1 MPTRRNGYLAPRAR
15 RGYHPRAV
23 SGAVAAPHPPR
34 TARFRRISSWA
45 TRVREW
51 LAAVAPYPVAS
62 MAALATACAV
72 EMALT
77 HGPIGGAYVAYLAC
91 LVVGL
96 GFAQG
101 FIWQAA
107 FAILARLPRRVAWPL
122 VIAITL
128 GAALWFA
135 DSLGSFARLG
145 SRYDRLARL
154 TLVASIV
161 GGAGLGGFILL
172 LRPAPG
178 APLGWIGRLRP
189 RWRLPIAF
197 ALVGGAAGCA
207 YADATLY
214 VGLYLE
220 AHIVLRLGAV
230 WALMLAL
237 ALAAGRWLPRLRGI
251 VILAVAIAFAVPLV
265 ALRETDSDAIQAFV
279 TRPWSATVLRT
290 ARSIFDFDHDGFSA
304 LLGGG
309 DCNDF
314 NTYVNPSAREVPDNG
329 IDDNCGFGDAH
340 RKVAAPSAVPV
351 PKEPSP
357 MNVVLITIDTLRRDR
372 LGLNDPRFGSK
383 GRDTLHG
390 LSRWAEHS
398 VNFRRAYT
406 AGGWTSIAL
415 STLMRGVYARRL
427 EWIAY
432 FETSY
437 YRLVRNPVASVF
449 GGGERIAKM
458 FPLAWNDPHE
468 PLAFWLKRRGM
479 RTMAVVDDG
488 FSQMLAGQLGAN
500 RGFDSYREVNGE
512 PPEDPDAF
520 RRAKRKNRT
529 INMGQ
534 SDASTANAALAAI
547 ESMRDK
553 HQRFFL
559 WTHFFGPHTPSTR
572 HPEVRSS
579 GHGSEAQYDHEVR
592 FVDMQVTRVL
602 DAIHAI
608 KTPTL
613 VIVTADHG
621 ERFYKRYRSHGADL
635 SEDVLRVPL
644 IVRMPGWS
652 PKQIDR
658 PVSLVDLMPTI
669 LAATRTPAPAD
680 LDGIDLASVLE
691 DRAPKS
697 RVLLTDTWQ
706 YGRDGNNTSDLVGAL
721 DGKRK
726 AVLDRR
732 DHSIVT
738 YDQRDP
744 LAKPVRVEGLAVDRL
759 VRATMS
765 YLEESGGSLSLER

>member
-1 MPTRRNGYLAPRAR
+1 MRA
-15 RGYHPRAV
+15 
-23 SGAVAAPHPPR
+23 
-34 TARFRRISSWA
+34 
-45 TRVREW
+45 W
-51 LAAVAPYPVAS
+51 LATVAPYPVAS
-62 MAALATACAV
+62 IAALGTACGV
-72 EMALT
+72 EMAFT
-77 HGPIGGAYVAYLAC
+77 HGPIGVAYVAYLAC

-101 FIWQAA
+101 FLWQAA
-107 FAILARLPRRVAWPL
+107 FAILGRLPRRVAWPL
-122 VIAITL
+122 VVAITL

-154 TLVASIV
+154 TLVASIL
-161 GGAGLGGFILL
+161 GGAALGAFILL

-178 APLGWIGRLRP
+178 APLGWMGRLRLW
-189 RWRLPIAF
+189 WRLPIAV
-197 ALVGGAAGCA
+197 ALVGGSAACA

-214 VGLYLE
+214 VGLYVQ
-220 AHIVLRLGAV
+220 AHVVLRLGAA
-230 WALMLAL
+230 WALMLAF
-237 ALAAGRWLPRLRGI
+237 ALAAGRWLPRLPGFA
-251 VILAVAIAFAVPLV
+251 ILAVAVMFAVPLV
-265 ALRETDSDAIQAFV
+265 ALRESDSDVIQAFV
-279 TRPWSATVLRT
+279 TRPWSATVLRS
-290 ARSIFDFDHDGFSA
+290 ARSILDLDRDGFSA

-314 NTYVNPSAREVPDNG
+314 DSHVNPSAREVPDNG
-329 IDDNCGFGDAH
+329 VDDNCGFGDAH
-340 RKVAAPSAVPV
+340 RKIAAPSAVPV
-351 PKEPSP
+351 PTEPSP
-357 MNVVLITIDTLRRDR
+357 INVVLITIDTLRRDR
-372 LGLNDPRFGSK
+372 LGLNDSRFGPK
-383 GRDTLHG
+383 GRDTMHG
-390 LSRWAEHS
+390 INRWAERS

-437 YRLVRNPVASVF
+437 YRLVRNPLVSSF

-468 PLAFWLKRRGM
+468 PLPFWLKRRGM
-479 RTMAVVDDG
+479 RTMAIVDDG
-488 FSQMLAGQLGAN
+488 FSQMLAAQLGAD

-520 RRAKRKNRT
+520 RRAKKKNRT

-534 SDASTANAALAAI
+534 SDASTANAAIAAI

-553 HQRFFL
+553 NQRFFL
-559 WTHFFGPHTPSTR
+559 WAHFFGPHTPSTR
-572 HPEVRSS
+572 HPEVRSDGS
-579 GHGSEAQYDHEVR
+579 TSEALYNHEVR
-592 FVDMQVTRVL
+592 FVDLQVTRVL

-608 KTPTL
+608 KTPTA

-635 SEDVLRVPL
+635 SEDVLQVPL
-644 IVRMPGWS
+644 IIRMPGWS
-652 PKQIDR
+652 PRQIDR
-658 PVSLVDLMPTI
+658 AVSLVDLVPTI
-669 LAATRTPAPAD
+669 LAATHTPAPAD
-680 LDGIDLASVLE
+680 LDGIDLASVLANQ
-691 DRAPKS
+691 APKS

-706 YGRDGNNTSDLVGAL
+706 YGRDGHNASDLVGAL

>member
-1 MPTRRNGYLAPRAR
+1 
-15 RGYHPRAV
+15 
-23 SGAVAAPHPPR
+23 
-34 TARFRRISSWA
+34 
-45 TRVREW
+45 
-51 LAAVAPYPVAS
+51 
-62 MAALATACAV
+62 
-72 EMALT
+72 MALT
-77 HGPIGGAYVAYLAC
+77 QGRIDVAYVAYLVC

-101 FIWQAA
+101 LLWQIA
-107 FAILARLPRRVAWPL
+107 FALLARLPRRFAWPL
-122 VIAITL
+122 VVAITL

-135 DSLGSFARLG
+135 DSLGAFARLG

-161 GGAGLGGFILL
+161 GGGGLGAFILL
-172 LRPAPG
+172 LRPMTG
-178 APLGWIGRLRP
+178 APLGWIGRLGL
-189 RWRLPIAF
+189 RWRMVIA
-197 ALVGGAAGCA
+197 VGLAAGAAGLA

-214 VGLYLE
+214 VGLYLQ
-220 AHIVLRLGAV
+220 AHVVLRLGAA
-230 WALMLAL
+230 WALMLAF
-237 ALAAGRWLPRLRGI
+237 ALAAGAWLPRLRGLGI
-251 VILAVAIAFAVPLV
+251 VAIAALFAVPLA
-265 ALRETDSDAIQAFV
+265 ALREGDSDAIQGFV

-290 ARSIFDFDHDGFSA
+290 ARSIFDLDRDGFSA

-314 NTYVNPSAREVPDNG
+314 AARVNPAAREIADNG
-329 IDDNCGFGDAH
+329 VDDNCGFGDAH
-340 RKVAAPSAVPV
+340 RKVTTPSAVPV

-357 MNVVLITIDTLRRDR
+357 VNVVLITIDTLRRDR
-372 LGLNDPRFGSK
+372 LGLSDPRFGAK
-383 GRDTLHG
+383 GRNTMPG
-390 LSRWAEHS
+390 LSHWAKHA

-406 AGGWTSIAL
+406 SGGWTSIAL
-415 STLMRGVYARRL
+415 STLLRGIYARRL

-437 YRLVRNPVASVF
+437 YRLVRNPITSFF

-468 PLAFWLKRRGM
+468 PLPFWLKRRGM

-488 FSQMLAGQLGAN
+488 FSQMLSGELGAN
-500 RGFDSYREVNGE
+500 RGFDSYREINGE

-520 RRAKRKNRT
+520 RRAKRRNRS

-534 SDASTANAALAAI
+534 SDASTANAAIEAI
-547 ESMRDK
+547 ESMK
-553 HQRFFL
+553 GKSQRFFL
-559 WTHFFGPHTPSTR
+559 WAHFFGPHTPSTR
-572 HPEVRSS
+572 HPAVRHDGPSN
-579 GHGSEAQYDHEVR
+579 EAQYDHEVR
-592 FVDMQVTRVL
+592 FVDSQLTRL
-602 DAIHAI
+602 LSAIDAVE
-608 KTPTL
+608 TPTA
-613 VIVTADHG
+613 VFVTADHG
-621 ERFYKRYRSHGADL
+621 ERFFKRYRSHGADL

-644 IVRMPGWS
+644 VARVPGWS
-652 PKQIDR
+652 PKQVDQ
-658 PVSLVDLMPTI
+658 PVSLIDLMPTI
-669 LAATRTPAPAD
+669 LAATHTPAPPD
-680 LDGIDLASVLE
+680 LDGIDLASVLT
-691 DRAPKS
+691 RQAPKS